1 MFLRMIAEGCS
12 NAGSILD
19 DFVVL
24 YPDVELLDFG
34 NPKIFQMLR
43 RLFES

>member
-1 MFLRMIAEGCS
+1 MFLRMVAEGRS
-12 NAGSILD
+12 NACSILD

-24 YPDVELLDFG
+24 HPDVELLDFG
-34 NPKIFQMLR
+34 YPKIFQMLR